1 MDIKDAIIGVV
12 LAVLAFLKPIEGEL
26 WSLVLVF
33 GLNFLFGYL
42 SGMIANGEDFSLKKA
57 VVCVG
62 HACVFFVLCL
72 AIYGIGKLK
81 GQEAGA
87 MQCVSFFTY
96 LVIYFYGLNILR
108 NLKAIFKKETAPWHV
123 VSFLYYVLR
132 FKFVEKIPYLT
143 DYLNKGTPEAATK
156 SQQTVEEDGKE

>member
-108 NLKAIFKKETAPWHV
+108 NLKVMFKNGTAPWHV

-143 DYLNKGTPEAATK
+143 DYLNKGTPEAATE
-156 SQQTVEEDGKE
+156 SQQTVEGDGKE